1 MPDQAH
7 RPLQLAAEQLALL
20 ARGVGVSVASRD
32 VSHLPD
38 LVRAVGHRVEPSGEI
53 VVFLSR
59 IDGAGVLAN
68 LRANG
73 AVAVVFSQPSTHRTL
88 QLKAT
93 RVVIDAVGGAD
104 FDTVARCREAM
115 IAELVGLGYAREVG
129 QRLLA
134 CEPDE
139 LVALRFVPESAFDQT
154 PGPKAGAPVAPA

>member
-1 MPDQAH
+1 MSDPAH

-32 VSHLPD
+32 ADHLPD

-53 VVFLSR
+53 AVILSR
-59 IDGAGVLAN
+59 ADGAGVLEN

-73 AVAVVFSQPSTHRTL
+73 AIAVVFSQPSTHRTL

-93 RVVIDAVGGAD
+93 RVTIAAAAAAD
-104 FDTVARCREAM
+104 LDTVAHCCEAM
-115 IAELVGLGYAREVG
+115 IAELVGLGYEREFG

-134 CEPDE
+134 WEPDQ

-154 PGPKAGAPVAPA
+154 PGPKAGSAVAAA